1 MLAVLLSAAAAAEE
15 SGAAVDAGNTGLYF
29 DATDGVWI
37 EYDGTQETHSS
48 GSRPPYSVP
57 PAPLLLK
64 KERTGFDGSG
74 SAALAPKQQP
84 IT

>member
-1 MLAVLLSAAAAAEE
+1 MAEADPAISQADLQGLEDSA
-15 SGAAVDAGNTGLYF
+15 
-29 DATDGVWI
+29 
-37 EYDGTQETHSS
+37 
-48 GSRPPYSVP
+48 P

-64 KERTGFDGSG
+64 NERTGFDGSG